1 MSESNRPLVVR
12 LEDQTP
18 ETIRECTGDNVS
30 PLSIPDGG
38 VIVSV
43 WRADGTPAVRGV
55 DFVGD
60 DRVTHDVII
69 REERE
74 SMLPYAICGIV
85 GWLTGVAVVFL
96 LGWI

>member
-18 ETIRECTGDNVS
+18 ETIREHTGDNVS

-43 WRADGTPAVRGV
+43 WRADGSPAIEGV

-60 DRVTHDVII
+60 DRMTHDGDGGDAVD
-69 REERE
+69 
-74 SMLPYAICGIV
+74 LPAWGWVALGALSVMAGAAIV
-85 GWLTGVAVVFL
+85 RWLL
-96 LGWI
+96 

>member
-1 MSESNRPLVVR
+1 MNESSRPLVVR

-38 VIVSV
+38 IIVSV

-60 DRVTHDVII
+60 DRVTHDVNK
-69 REERE
+69 E
-74 SMLPYAICGIV
+74 SEPMWHYIVCGIV
-85 GWLTGVAVVFL
+85 GWLIGAAFVRIM
-96 LGWI
+96 GWA